1 MNTTSTQIHTYAVE
15 SGAKWPDLVVAQ
27 WALES
32 NYGKNVSGK
41 NNVFGLK
48 GPGIIRQTTE
58 YINGKPTPIPD
69 RFLNFNTPRDAVDY
83 LVTRWYKDFRG
94 YKGVNNAKTLQDA
107 ARQLQSEGYATDPRY
122 AEKLIRIMSQTPR
135 STNFANLVDAVEH
148 WRGLE
153 HQRRAFERLQASLS
167 DAQRQ
172 EFTSIWRSQPATVAS
187 KFPFKNVPYHAQTDS
202 VTNQGLR
209 MCQSSSIAMR
219 IEQIDPGLIKGDDDY
234 LKLVNRYGDTVSQSA
249 HQKAL
254 EHLGLKAAFR
264 QNGTEKM
271 LCDLLDAGIAVPIGV
286 LHRGNVSSPTGGGHW
301 VTLVGY
307 DTTHFWVNDPM
318 GEMDLVNGGYVKTKL
333 GSGHNVRYTRR
344 NLMRRWLIA
353 NQSDGW
359 LWYITK

>member
-1 MNTTSTQIHTYAVE
+1 MGTTSTQIYTYAVE
-15 SGAKWPDLVVAQ
+15 AGAKWPGLVVAQ

-32 NYGKNVSGK
+32 NYGKHVSGK
-41 NNVFGLK
+41 NNIFGLK
-48 GPGIIRQTTE
+48 GVGTTVQTKE
-58 YINGKPTPIPD
+58 YVNGKPVTIRD
-69 RFLNFNTPRDAVDY
+69 AFLDFNTPRDAVEY

-94 YKGVNNAKTLQDA
+94 YKGVNNAGTQEA
-107 ARQLQSEGYATDPRY
+107 AAKQLQSEGYATDPRY
-122 AEKLIRIMSQTPR
+122 AEKLIRIMS
-135 STNFANLVDAVEH
+135 TNSKPNDFANLVDAVEH
-148 WRGLE
+148 WKGLE
-153 HQRRAFERLQASLS
+153 HQRRAFQRLQATLT

-172 EFTSIWRSQPATVAS
+172 EFTNIWRSNSATVVS

-219 IEQIDPGLIKGDDDY
+219 IEQINPDLIKGDDDY

-249 HQKAL
+249 HQRAL
-254 EHLGLKAAFR
+254 DHLGLKATFR

-318 GEMDLVNGGYVKTKL
+318 GEMDLVNGGYVSMRL
-333 GSGHNVRYTRR
+333 GSGHNVRYARR

-353 NQSDGW
+353 SQSDGW
-359 LWYITK
+359 LWEIR